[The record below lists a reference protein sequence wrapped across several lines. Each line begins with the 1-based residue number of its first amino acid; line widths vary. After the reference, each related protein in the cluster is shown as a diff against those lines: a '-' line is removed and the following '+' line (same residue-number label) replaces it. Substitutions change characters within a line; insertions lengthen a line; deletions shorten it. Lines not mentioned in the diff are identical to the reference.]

1 MPKVGVQ
8 PIRRKQ
14 LIDATIEAIHRHGYG
29 DATIARIAACAGLS
43 SGIISHY
50 FGGKNEL
57 LAATMRSL
65 LSDLRR
71 EVIRRLGEAQTP
83 MQRVEAIVAAN
94 FDETQCTP
102 QVVTA
107 WLAFWAQVPHAP
119 VLARLQRVY
128 RRRLRSDLRHALR
141 GLSVPDRDLDEVA
154 EVLASLIDGIWVRAA
169 LSQEGLDIP
178 TARRRVMTVLRL
190 HLSAAPIGA

>member
-14 LIDATIEAIHRHGYG
+14 LIDATIQAIHRYGYG
-29 DATIARIAACAGLS
+29 DATVARIASTAGLS
-43 SGIISHY
+43 AGIIAHY

-65 LSDLRR
+65 LTDLRR
-71 EVIRRLGEAQTP
+71 EAIRRLAQADSP
-83 MQRVEAIVAAN
+83 LARVEAIVAAN

-102 QVVTA
+102 EVVAA

-119 VLARLQRVY
+119 ELARLQGVY

-141 GLSVPDRDLDEVA
+141 QLKLAERDLDELT
-154 EVLASLIDGIWVRAA
+154 EVLGSLIDGIWLRAA
-169 LSQEGLDIP
+169 LAEDGLDIP
-178 TARRRVMTVLRL
+178 AARRRVMTVLRL
-190 HLSAAPIGA
+190 HLLAAAADA

>member
-14 LIDATIEAIHRHGYG
+14 LIDATIQAIHRYGYG
-29 DATIARIAACAGLS
+29 DATVARIASTAGLS
-43 SGIISHY
+43 AGIIAHY

-65 LSDLRR
+65 LTDLRR
-71 EVIRRLGEAQTP
+71 EAIRRLTQADSP
-83 MQRVEAIVAAN
+83 LARVEAIVAAN

-102 QVVTA
+102 EVVAA

-119 VLARLQRVY
+119 ELARLQGVY

-141 GLSVPDRDLDEVA
+141 QLKLAERDLDEMT
-154 EVLASLIDGIWVRAA
+154 EVLGSLIDGIWLRAA
-169 LSQEGLDIP
+169 LAEDGLDIP
-178 TARRRVMTVLRL
+178 AARRRVMTVLRL
-190 HLSAAPIGA
+190 HLLAAAADA

>member
-14 LIDATIEAIHRHGYG
+14 LIDATIQAIHRYGYG
-29 DATIARIAACAGLS
+29 DATVARIASTAGLS
-43 SGIISHY
+43 AGIIAHY

-65 LSDLRR
+65 LTDLRR
-71 EVIRRLGEAQTP
+71 EAIRRLAQADSP
-83 MQRVEAIVAAN
+83 LARVEAIVAAN

-102 QVVTA
+102 EVVAA

-119 VLARLQRVY
+119 ELARLQGVY

-141 GLSVPDRDLDEVA
+141 QLKLAERDLDELT
-154 EVLASLIDGIWVRAA
+154 EVLGSLIDGIWLRAA
-169 LSQEGLDIP
+169 LAEEGLDIP
-178 TARRRVMTVLRL
+178 AARRRVMTVLRL
-190 HLSAAPIGA
+190 HLLAADAAA